1 MSGGAQR
8 APGQSDGKQRHRRR
22 LLRVREPVA
31 IVEQGLRDLAFL
43 GFHDSSLVTQKL
55 NCLPRCSWG
64 IVVWRGAPGTQTC
77 RSSLEAYE
85 IPWIVVPYLFFVC
98 SVSLVFAICSALL
111 IFFFLLLMEDP
122 GYTISQIIFSPFYLE
137 LSLAKRGYE
146 QLYRWAAR
154 GEWRCKASKQVLA
167 TCSSVKMP
175 LQQISVVPARETAS
189 NGRSS
194 LGTNKE
200 KSKEAEVRGR
210 FQFARPEWECAFGR
224 QWVGCGVGCGAAG
237 ALRSAPGCSWSA
249 AGMCESSDRDGQIAV
264 RRQGACFKSEI
275 TNWSKLQTAA
285 GDFNIFV

>member
-1 MSGGAQR
+1 
-8 APGQSDGKQRHRRR
+8 
-22 LLRVREPVA
+22 
-31 IVEQGLRDLAFL
+31 
-43 GFHDSSLVTQKL
+43 
-55 NCLPRCSWG
+55 
-64 IVVWRGAPGTQTC
+64 
-77 RSSLEAYE
+77 
-85 IPWIVVPYLFFVC
+85 
-98 SVSLVFAICSALL
+98 
-111 IFFFLLLMEDP
+111 MEDP

-210 FQFARPEWECAFGR
+210 FQFARPGWEWVCLR
-224 QWVGCGVGCGAAG
+224 QAVGW
-237 ALRSAPGCSWSA
+237 LRSGMRRGWSA
-249 AGMCESSDRDGQIAV
+249 AERPGVQLERCGDVWEQ
-264 RRQGACFKSEI
+264 RQGW
-275 TNWSKLQTAA
+275 TNSGTETRSLLQKW
-285 GDFNIFV
+285 NN